1 MMRSLKSFWPLG
13 RTANDNA
20 QTVAQLPAPDVSAP
34 ADEKSLRERLLQDFT
49 RAHYG
54 AVCRTLAFPGVV
66 DGTSVY
72 YRAVAADT
80 IFSQWVIQRVTES
93 SVQME
98 TNTLPVQTD
107 NAKFDVVKT
116 GLDFFHAIEYL
127 AHTEMLQDSPSIGP
141 TRDDLKLGH
150 YESFAKLHLIG
161 FDLKGMPQPTMNG
174 QIVTGGSYSKAMM
187 DDLQKSLQDTD
198 TKAVLAQ
205 KAWEGALANTGKPET
220 LYKETLAQ
228 AQDLKGLSIVADVSK
243 LWIDVL
249 NRIFMKDNFYLSGD
263 DVEEIFAEGHN
274 AGCLKIH
281 SAYYWLGEF
290 TDYYKTQR
298 IKDFMSSSETTFSS
312 IENGVMK
319 ASFVQ
324 FLKDI
329 ACFALVQEAAF
340 ICRTQGNDPHNRVN
354 EYMQIYE
361 SEYAKIK
368 IGQCLIESGLKQ
380 KVARM
385 RQGIADKNARAEFS
399 SLVASTP
406 KIQVVPASFVE
417 TAQKFEALRMQAQY
431 DADRAVAKI
440 RRGPIGGS
448 REWI

>member
-1 MMRSLKSFWPLG
+1 MMRSLKSLWSLG

-20 QTVAQLPAPDVSAP
+20 QTVPQLPAPDVSAP

-127 AHTEMLQDSPSIGP
+127 ARTEMLQDAPSIGP

-274 AGCLKIH
+274 VGCLKIH

-368 IGQCLIESGLKQ
+368 IGQCPIESGLKQ

-448 REWI
+448 RELV

>member
-1 MMRSLKSFWPLG
+1 MMRSLKSLWSLG
-13 RTANDNA
+13 RTANDNV
-20 QTVAQLPAPDVSAP
+20 QTVPQLPAPDVSAP

-187 DDLQKSLQDTD
+187 DDLQQSLNDHE
-198 TKAVLAQ
+198 TKAHLAQ
-205 KAWEGALANTGKPET
+205 KAWEGALANVGKPAE
-220 LYKETLAQ
+220 LYKETLVQ
-228 AQDLKGLSIVADVSK
+228 AQDLSDLTRAAGLSN
-243 LWIDVL
+243 LWVDILGRVL
-249 NRIFMKDNFYLSGD
+249 KNDSFYLAD
-263 DVEEIFAEGHN
+263 EEEDQILAAEPHGRFVDRD
-274 AGCLKIH
+274 GV
-281 SAYYWLGEF
+281 YYWLSRF
-290 TDYYKTQR
+290 TDKIRSDRFSNFFDNTMFQVNQIESDEIKIQATQ
-298 IKDFMSSSETTFSS
+298 
-312 IENGVMK
+312 
-319 ASFVQ
+319 FV
-324 FLKDI
+324 KDI
-329 ACFALVQEAAF
+329 TCFALVQDAAF
-340 ICRTQGNDPHNRVN
+340 FLRVHGGDAN
-354 EYMQIYE
+354 INTIDRMDKYE
-361 SEYAKIK
+361 TAYVKVKTGSCPDDGWRNKIE
-368 IGQCLIESGLKQ
+368 CLQWKSAEK
-380 KVARM
+380 K
-385 RQGIADKNARAEFS
+385 ARAEFT

-406 KIQVVPASFVE
+406 KIEAVPANFVDV
-417 TAQKFEALRMQAQY
+417 AQRFEALRMQAQY
-431 DADRAVAKI
+431 DADRAIAKI